1 MRDRLPLIIS
11 ITALLVA
18 VFGSTPLGEAAYN
31 AIAPNSIGALELR
44 NGAVTNAK
52 LRGDAVTSGKV
63 LDGSLRV
70 IDFKAGQIPAGPA
83 GPAGPKG
90 DKGDKGS
97 KGDKGAKGDALAL
110 NCPTGTTRYVS
121 VCIEN
126 SSRPPAGISAAI
138 NDCADEQRR
147 LPSSGELQGFRK
159 LPGITIGTTG
169 EWSADLGD
177 VTLKSSFVYL
187 AITQNGNGVREA
199 GLPGPYRCVAGLQAN

>member
-44 NGAVTNAK
+44 DGAVTNAK

-63 LDGSLRV
+63 RNGSLRL
-70 IDFKAGQIPAGPA
+70 IDFKAGQVPAGPK
-83 GPAGPKG
+83 GDKG

-97 KGDKGAKGDALAL
+97 KGDKGAKGDALEL
-110 NCPTGTTRYVS
+110 DCPTGTTRFVS

-126 SSRPPAGISAAI
+126 TSRTPADWGAA
-138 NDCADEQRR
+138 NNTCAAAQRR
-147 LPSSGELQGFRK
+147 LPSAGELNGFRRQ
-159 LPGITIGTTG
+159 PGVTIATAG
-169 EWSADLGD
+169 EWTDDLGD
-177 VTLKSSFVYL
+177 VTLKSSFVFF
-187 AITQNGNGVREA
+187 AITQNGNFVREA
-199 GLPGPYRCVAGLQAN
+199 FTTGPYRCVAGPATN